1 MKFSAPTSLIK
12 SIASTETDCISWE
25 YQVALFGK
33 MPSKYKKGK
42 MDPKMVQWDF
52 GPPE

>member
-1 MKFSAPTSLIK
+1 MGLTL
-12 SIASTETDCISWE
+12 CISWE

-42 MDPKMVQWDF
+42 MDPKMTLRASGHFIPTGPMDF